1 MFNISI
7 STGEITVGKTFN
19 SSNSNGEMP
28 PIGKLFNSYISNR
41 EMSIGEVPIVN
52 R

>member
-7 STGEITVGKTFN
+7 STGEITVGKKFN

-28 PIGKLFNSYISNR
+28 PIGKLFNS
-41 EMSIGEVPIVN
+41 
-52 R
+52 